1 MGRLLNQIKEP
12 NDIKRISPKLYPVLA
27 EEIRD
32 FLLNVSNFFFALE
45 INKKFCKTY
54 NALNLMQK
62 ATTVLMSPLRKPKG
76 VLNLLW
82 ILPRKVIMPAEQQF
96 MI

>member
-32 FLLNVSNFFFALE
+32 FLLNNVSQTGGHLASNLGAVGRRWGNGFRYW
-45 INKKFCKTY
+45 KF
-54 NALNLMQK
+54 
-62 ATTVLMSPLRKPKG
+62 
-76 VLNLLW
+76 
-82 ILPRKVIMPAEQQF
+82 
-96 MI
+96 

>member
-32 FLLNVSNFFFALE
+32 FLLNNVSQTGGHLAS
-45 INKKFCKTY
+45 KSGSSRDY
-54 NALNLMQK
+54 DGA
-62 ATTVLMSPLRKPKG
+62 AY
-76 VLNLLW
+76 
-82 ILPRKVIMPAEQQF
+82 LPSF
-96 MI
+96 SGG

>member
-32 FLLNVSNFFFALE
+32 FLLNNVSQTGGHLALE
-45 INKKFCKTY
+45 SGSSRDY
-54 NALNLMQK
+54 DGAALSAFVFRRIKLYLMWDISLTFIK
-62 ATTVLMSPLRKPKG
+62 Y
-76 VLNLLW
+76 
-82 ILPRKVIMPAEQQF
+82 
-96 MI
+96 